1 MLTLS
6 TMRAA
11 ERERELLRAAALNR
25 HRGRRP
31 SSGLRAA
38 AHRRPRLTQ
47 RLTQRMKR
55 ALQTETQ
62 RAGEC
67 S

>member
-11 ERERELLRAAALNR
+11 ERERELLRAEAR
-25 HRGRRP
+25 HRQRARRP
-31 SSGLRAA
+31 SSGRQAA
-38 AHRRPRLTQ
+38 AHWRPRLT
-47 RLTQRMKR
+47 RRMKR
-55 ALQTETQ
+55 TLQTETQ
-62 RAGEC
+62 GAGEC

>member
-1 MLTLS
+1 MLTLN

-11 ERERELLRAAALNR
+11 ERERELLRAAARNR
-25 HRGRRP
+25 PRERRP
-31 SSGLRAA
+31 SSGRHTAA
-38 AHRRPRLTQ
+38 RWRPRLT
-47 RLTQRMKR
+47 RRMKR